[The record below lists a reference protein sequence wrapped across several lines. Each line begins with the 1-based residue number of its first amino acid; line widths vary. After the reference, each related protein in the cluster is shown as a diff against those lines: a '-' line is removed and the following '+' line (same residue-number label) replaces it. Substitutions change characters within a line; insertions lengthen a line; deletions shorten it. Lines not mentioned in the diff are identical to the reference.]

1 MADGDERTGTARL
14 VSVAGIVDRYAARDS
29 VVHHTDARAKVP
41 AAFAYI
47 LAISATREADWG
59 TLFLL
64 ALPVAALVLA
74 SRLGPWFVLRR
85 TFLALP
91 FVLAAVPLMF
101 TRPGET
107 VFALPLLGWTASDEG
122 ILAVLTILGK
132 SWLSVVVAVVL
143 VSSTPMV
150 EILRALRWMRLPR
163 LLVATV
169 SFTYRYFFV
178 IGEEAQRMLRA
189 RDSRSARLPGLR
201 GGGTVR
207 WRASVAGHMAG
218 SLFVRSLERS
228 ERVYAAMQARGYR
241 GDHVFLADPPLPAA
255 HLIAAAAFVSCA
267 VTVQIGARL

>member
-1 MADGDERTGTARL
+1 M
-14 VSVAGIVDRYAARDS
+14 SVAGIVDRYSARDS

-47 LAISATREADWG
+47 LAISATREADWSA
-59 TLFLL
+59 LFLL

-85 TFLALP
+85 TFFALP

-101 TRPGET
+101 TRPGDTMFT
-107 VFALPLLGWTASDEG
+107 VPLLGWTASEDG
-122 ILAVLTILGK
+122 VMAVLTILGK

-143 VSSTPMV
+143 VSSTPVV
-150 EILRALRWMRLPR
+150 EILRALRWMRVPR

-201 GGGTVR
+201 GGGTIR
-207 WRASVAGHMAG
+207 WRANVTGHMAG

-241 GDHVFLADPPLPAA
+241 GEHVTLADPPLPPE
-255 HLIAAAAFVSCA
+255 HLIVAAAFVSTA
-267 VTVQIGARL
+267 LAIQIGARL